1 MNPNSSHDG
10 RREQLL
16 AGKAMSDL
24 DRDEQLELDQS
35 ITKEE
40 LQKIEEYERT
50 VASLDIA
57 LLSGE
62 ERGSVGDLSDSL
74 KNQILREADSFFA
87 GQQSRSR
94 LDRTADPIVRKAS
107 EQTNA
112 NMEARTR
119 WNRREVLAW
128 LTTAAAST
136 AVIGSWWWQN
146 ARSNGLTKEK
156 LSRSELLASA
166 RDLVQAK
173 WQAGKH
179 PLDEPVTGDVVWSSS
194 YQQGFMRLAGMPLN
208 DPLREQYQLWI
219 IDPLRDD
226 EPVDGGVFDV
236 SQTGEVIIPIEA
248 KLHVT
253 KPTAFAITI
262 EKPGGVVVSK
272 QDRLPLLAVVQ

>member
-1 MNPNSSHDG
+1 MNPNSSHDS

-24 DRDEQLELDQS
+24 DRDEQLELEQS

-57 LLSGE
+57 LQSGE
-62 ERGSVGDLSDSL
+62 ELDSVGDLSDSL

-87 GQQSRSR
+87 GQQSQSR
-94 LDRTADPIVRKAS
+94 LDRAADSIVRKTS

-112 NMEARTR
+112 NTEPRTR

-136 AVIGSWWWQN
+136 TVIGSWWWQN

-156 LSRSELLASA
+156 LSRTELLASA

-179 PLDEPVTGDVVWSSS
+179 PLDKPVTGDVVWSSS

-236 SQTGEVIIPIEA
+236 SQSGEVIIPIEA

>member
-1 MNPNSSHDG
+1 MNTNSSYDS

-24 DRDEQLELDQS
+24 DRDEQLELEHS
-35 ITKEE
+35 MTEEE
-40 LQKIEEYERT
+40 LQRIEEYERT

-57 LLSGE
+57 LHSGV
-62 ERGSVGDLSDSL
+62 ERDSVGDLTDSL
-74 KNQILREADSFFA
+74 KNQILSEADSFFA
-87 GQQSRSR
+87 RQQTQSR
-94 LDRTADPIVRKAS
+94 LAQADEPMVRRAS

-112 NMEARTR
+112 NMEPPSR
-119 WNRREVLAW
+119 WNRRELLAW

-136 AVIGSWWWQN
+136 TVIGSWWWHNQQ
-146 ARSNGLTKEK
+146 RNGLTKDK
-156 LSRSELLASA
+156 LSRTELLASA

-179 PLDEPVTGDVVWSSS
+179 PLDKPVTGDVVWSSS
-194 YQQGFMRLAGMPLN
+194 YQQGFMRLMGMPLN

-236 SQTGEVIIPIEA
+236 SQAGEVIIPIEA